1 MYFEM
6 KIKLHFIMEKK
17 KKKQP
22 PDLEAQCST
31 FCCED
36 VIKKQ
41 EQNHKNSV
49 ATWSTEYSRRF

>member
-1 MYFEM
+1 MP
-6 KIKLHFIMEKK
+6 KK
-17 KKKQP
+17 KKTKQP

-49 ATWSTEYSRRF
+49 AIWSTEYSICF